1 MFTRASICALLLAL
15 IILPACG
22 GKSTTT
28 TPAATSAPATTST
41 ATSAATTAAA
51 TPTTPATPT
60 EAADLSWEE
69 IVTLLTP
76 SVVMIRGDFPATAVS
91 SAGAGSGTGIV
102 MTNDG
107 YILTNAHVVDGAA
120 AITVAASGSNK
131 ERPARV
137 VGISS
142 CDDLAVIKVDDT
154 SGLKPATFGKSGDQ
168 KVGEDVAVLGY
179 PLGSSIGTDLSITR
193 GIISKLD
200 LALEPYQS
208 LIQTDAAINHGNS
221 GGPMVNRK
229 GQVIG
234 INTLSVAG
242 TSLGTNI
249 GFAISSDLAQQIIP
263 DLQNGHNRL
272 YLGMN
277 LGTNDYADYFGTSA
291 GLVVEAVATNGPAS
305 AAGVRPAFLLT
316 QLEGLDVNGDAD
328 ICKILRS
335 HKDGDVLKAQFVNI
349 TDTESEL
356 LEGEI
361 TIGQPVSA
369 NKVAIIARQPFEEP
383 TPTPSSSGDIQD
395 FAWDFTKDDGDW
407 YTGSS
412 SAVTA
417 TIANGQ
423 YNITVAAGSDY
434 FFNPGSV
441 PDSADLSVQADVS
454 LQDAFAGLAVRYQ
467 KDADGNL
474 SYYDCYIFIDGT
486 YGCGYEIGGQ
496 YNYIVQSEA
505 SSAIKAGQT
514 NTLAL
519 TVVGDAITFN
529 INGTDVKTF
538 NDSKLSSGSIA
549 LEVGASQDG
558 NGGSATFSNASA
570 AVRP

>member
-15 IILPACG
+15 ILLPACG
-22 GKSTTT
+22 SKTTT

-41 ATSAATTAAA
+41 ASSTAAAAVA
-51 TPTTPATPT
+51 TPTTIATPT
-60 EAADLSWEE
+60 AVADLSWEDV
-69 IVTLLTP
+69 VTLLTP

-102 MTNDG
+102 MSNDG
-107 YILTNAHVVDGAA
+107 LILTNAHVVDGAA

-154 SGLKPATFGKSGDQ
+154 TGLKPATFGKSSEQ

-200 LALEPYQS
+200 LALDPYQS

-249 GFAISSDLAQQIIP
+249 GFAISSDLAQQVIP
-263 DLQNGHNRL
+263 DLKSGHNRL

-277 LGTNDYADYFGTSA
+277 LGPNDYADYFGTSA

-316 QLEGLDVNGDAD
+316 QLEGLDVNSDAD
-328 ICKILRS
+328 VCKILRS
-335 HKDGDVLKAQFVNI
+335 HQDGDGLKAQFINV

-356 LEGEI
+356 LEGEV
-361 TIGQPVSA
+361 TIGQPVSSS
-369 NKVAIIARQPFEEP
+369 KVTIIDRQAFEQP
-383 TPTPSSSGDIQD
+383 TPTPGSTGNEQD
-395 FAWDFTKDDGDW
+395 FSWDFTKDDGDW

-412 SAVTA
+412 SAVSA
-417 TIANGQ
+417 SIANGQ
-423 YNITVAAGSDY
+423 YNITVGAGSDY

-441 PDSADLSVQADVS
+441 PDSSDLSVQTDVS
-454 LQDAFAGLAVRYQ
+454 QKDAFVGVAVRYTQ
-467 KDADGNL
+467 DADGNL
-474 SYYDCYIFIDGT
+474 SYYDCFLVGDNT
-486 YGCGYEIGGQ
+486 YGCGVEVKGQ
-496 YNYIVQSEA
+496 FNYLVQSET
-505 SSAIKAGQT
+505 SSAIKVGQT
-514 NTLAL
+514 NTLTL
-519 TVVGDAITFN
+519 TVVGNTITFN
-529 INGTDVKTF
+529 INGTDVKTLT
-538 NDSKLSSGSIA
+538 DSSLTQGSIA
-549 LEVGASQDG
+549 LEVGASQEG
-558 NGGSATFSNASA
+558 AGGSATFSNTSA